1 MPTDVADLEPPL
13 TLDEPSPRVLGTWDQ
28 TVLWGNL
35 GISILLPVT
44 ATFLLLPGMSL
55 LAALGAIVVGTLL
68 GNVLLGLAAQAGAET
83 GAPAMVLLRGLFG
96 RRGSYVPTALNLAQC
111 LGWSTFEIVIIA
123 ETADRVVGGG
133 WRWPFVLMAGAF
145 ATLMAIR
152 PLTVVRVLRKITVWL
167 VIASTIYLLVRV
179 GGKDIGSFTH
189 GGWGGF
195 WQSTDLVLALAV
207 SWTPLAADYT
217 RHARSGRSA
226 FIGAAAGY
234 GSASAVFFALGVLA
248 LAGMKLTPGNDVIDA
263 LLALPAGWLALIIL
277 VVDEVDEAFANV
289 YSTAIS
295 AQNVLPRLD
304 RRVLAVVV
312 GVSATLLALVFNIQ
326 NYESFLF
333 LIGSVF
339 VPLFAT
345 FAVDYFVLRHSSW
358 DVSEDAPT
366 RWEMFV
372 PWIAGFVTY
381 QLINPGTVGWW
392 QGWWVA
398 RAHDIGFTPSSWMS
412 ATIASFAVAAVL
424 TLIVGS
430 LRRGQ
435 RDRGLVAE
443 AEAVG

>member
-1 MPTDVADLEPPL
+1 
-13 TLDEPSPRVLGTWDQ
+13 
-28 TVLWGNL
+28 
-35 GISILLPVT
+35 
-44 ATFLLLPGMSL
+44 
-55 LAALGAIVVGTLL
+55 
-68 GNVLLGLAAQAGAET
+68 
-83 GAPAMVLLRGLFG
+83 
-96 RRGSYVPTALNLAQC
+96 
-111 LGWSTFEIVIIA
+111 
-123 ETADRVVGGG
+123 
-133 WRWPFVLMAGAF
+133 
-145 ATLMAIR
+145 
-152 PLTVVRVLRKITVWL
+152 
-167 VIASTIYLLVRV
+167 
-179 GGKDIGSFTH
+179 
-189 GGWGGF
+189 
-195 WQSTDLVLALAV
+195 
-207 SWTPLAADYT
+207 
-217 RHARSGRSA
+217 
-226 FIGAAAGY
+226 
-234 GSASAVFFALGVLA
+234 
-248 LAGMKLTPGNDVIDA
+248 MKLTPGNDVIDA

-345 FAVDYFVLRHSSW
+345 FAVDYFVLPRVRVSRSHRRDW

-398 RAHDIGFTPSSWMS
+398 RAHDIGFKPSSWMS

-424 TLIVGS
+424 TLIVGY

-443 AEAVG
+443 AEAVR